1 MEYVLIITIAIVIF
15 SLIFD
20 FINGFH
26 DTANA
31 IATKSIDT
39 CLDA

>member
-26 DTANA
+26 DTANDCYS
-31 IATKSIDT
+31 SIDVP
-39 CLDA
+39 

>member
-26 DTANA
+26 DANA
-31 IATKSIDT
+31 IAQSIDS
-39 CLDA
+39 CIDA